1 MKRVDARGCCRS
13 MLMLWVLSA
22 LVMWGTTAVAQ
33 DRTLSSVGPA
43 SVCQDGDDG
52 VDDGASDGIDEGTDD
67 GTNEGTEAADA
78 ADEADSDL
86 AEEVSATSDTE
97 TDKPIVWWPGY
108 SVGLH
113 AGWLFTNLDELN
125 LPVFAPNNI
134 KPIDA
139 AGLFSLE
146 AKGGPYISN
155 KALINAFVGTQTS
168 IGGDTTFS
176 MLYGGL
182 EPALVFPEYRFE
194 FILGLKL
201 GLGGYTFSGPKSDAS
216 GESLGDAGY
225 DGLGLIVDPSLT
237 LRYIAY
243 QNLAFDFTVGFWQ
256 FVALTRNDND
266 ALDLDTLS
274 QATDTPLDWAAPHLS
289 VGVVYGSF
297 PTRPL
302 EKLGPDGD
310 RDGDG
315 VRNGDDKLGDRDC
328 ARMAEDKDGFED
340 EDGCPDP
347 DNDGDGLLDADDKC
361 PNEHEDLDSFEDEDG
376 CPDLDNDHDGVTDLK
391 DKCPNE
397 AEDKDGFEDNDGCID
412 PDNDKDGLLDA
423 NDKCPDAA
431 EDKDGF
437 EDEDGCP
444 DPDNDGD
451 GVLDGADKCP
461 NEAEVINGVDDEDGC
476 PDEGGLVTVDCEK
489 INISDKI
496 YFDTGK
502 ATIQAKSFPLLDAVA
517 GVLKSQDRIKKLSI
531 EGHTD
536 DVGDDKKNKD
546 LSQQRAESVRE
557 YLIKAGVAADR
568 LTATGWGEGKPA
580 LAIDG
585 LKGKA
590 LTAARTDNRRVEFLI
605 SEIGPCKDA
614 APKRK
619 VKTLGEAK

>member
-43 SVCQDGDDG
+43 SVCQDGDDGVDDG

-168 IGGDTTFS
+168 IGGDTPFS

-347 DNDGDGLLDADDKC
+347 DNDGDG
-361 PNEHEDLDSFEDEDG
+361 
-376 CPDLDNDHDGVTDLK
+376 
-391 DKCPNE
+391 
-397 AEDKDGFEDNDGCID
+397 
-412 PDNDKDGLLDA
+412 
-423 NDKCPDAA
+423 
-431 EDKDGF
+431 
-437 EDEDGCP
+437 
-444 DPDNDGD
+444 
-451 GVLDGADKCP
+451 VLDGADKCP
-461 NEAEVINGVDDEDGC
+461 NEAEVINGIDDEDGC